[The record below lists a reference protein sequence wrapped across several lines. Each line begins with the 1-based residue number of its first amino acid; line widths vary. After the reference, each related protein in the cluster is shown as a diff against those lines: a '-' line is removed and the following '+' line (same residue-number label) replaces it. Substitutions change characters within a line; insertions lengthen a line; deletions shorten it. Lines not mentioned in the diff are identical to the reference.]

1 MFFMILSII
10 ETTAILCF
18 IGWYGYSRMKETRE
32 EREGEAYLAGF
43 RRGRAVVS
51 GNEIIDFV
59 LNYDKENEK

>member
-10 ETTAILCF
+10 ETTAILLF
-18 IGWYGYSRMKETRE
+18 IGWYGYCRVKETRE

-43 RRGRAVVS
+43 RRGRAVVT

-59 LNYDKENEK
+59 LNFDKEGD